1 MIFIYSEYKSNR
13 LTYALK
19 VLFQKVLHVSFKE
32 VNFEEFG
39 LLEGVP
45 KINYSSK
52 KIADSISISPHPL
65 LFEQDIRMQ
74 KILVEW
80 QNNIP
85 YFFKT
90 SKDSSFQF
98 DLFAAVFF
106 MTSRYEE
113 YILSTLD
120 KHHRFSAENS
130 VAFQNNFLEL
140 PVVHLWAEALKA
152 AILKTNPNYGFPA
165 QQYRYLN
172 SMDIDSA
179 YAFKGKG
186 FARFTGGL
194 LKALLQGN
202 ASEIKKRIQYFLLQ
216 KDPYDT
222 YSVIEDIQKKY
233 QTKNAYFF
241 LLGDRSQFDKNL
253 SYKSKILQGLI
264 RRLQRNNLVGIHPSY
279 ASNFEPNK
287 INIEKKRLEK
297 ITNARIAKS
306 RQHFLKLNLP
316 NTYENLLLNGINNDY
331 SMGFASQ
338 VGFRAGICVE
348 FPFFNLKK
356 NEERPLIIHPFQVM
370 DGTLNQYLQLSPK
383 QAISEIEKIVAQIE
397 AVNGTFVS
405 LWHNSSLSEC
415 DEWIGWTKVYKKL
428 VKIAHK
434 Y

>member
-1 MIFIYSEYKSNR
+1 MIFIYREHKSNR

-19 VLFQKVLHVSFKE
+19 VVFQQVLQVSFKE
-32 VNFEEFG
+32 VDLKEFESLKG
-39 LLEGVP
+39 DP

-52 KIADSISISPHPL
+52 NLTDCLTIAPHPL
-65 LFEQDIRMQ
+65 LFENDIRIQ
-74 KILVEW
+74 EVLVEW

-85 YFFKT
+85 YFFRT
-90 SKDSSFQF
+90 SKNSNFPF

-113 YILSTLD
+113 YISSTLD

-152 AILKTNPNYGFPA
+152 VILKTNPSYRFPE
-165 QQYRYLN
+165 QQYKYLN

-186 FARFTGGL
+186 FARFTGGF

-202 ASEIKKRIQYFLLQ
+202 TSDLKKRIHYFLFQ

-222 YSVIEDIQKKY
+222 YSLIEDIQKKY

-241 LLGDRSQFDKNL
+241 LLGDRSKFDKNL
-253 SYKSKILQGLI
+253 SYKSKIVESLI
-264 RRLQRNNLVGIHPSY
+264 RRLQKNNLVGIHPSY
-279 ASNFEPNK
+279 ASNSEPDK
-287 INIEKKRLEK
+287 IDIEKKRLEK
-297 ITNARIAKS
+297 ITNAPIAKS

-338 VGFRAGICVE
+338 VGFRAGICVA

-356 NEERPLIIHPFQVM
+356 NEERPLMIHPFQIM
-370 DGTLNQYLQLSPK
+370 DGTLNHYLQLAPEE
-383 QAISEIEKIVAQIE
+383 AILKIEEISGQIK

>member
-1 MIFIYSEYKSNR
+1 MIFIYSEYKTNR

-19 VLFQKVLHVSFKE
+19 VVFQQVLHVSFKE
-32 VNFEEFG
+32 VSLEEFRSLG
-39 LLEGVP
+39 GAP

-52 KIADSISISPHPL
+52 NIADSLSISPHPL

-74 KILVEW
+74 KLAVEW
-80 QNNIP
+80 QNSIP

-90 SKDSSFQF
+90 SKNSSFQF
-98 DLFAAVFF
+98 DLFAAVFY
-106 MTSRYEE
+106 MVSRYEE
-113 YILSTLD
+113 YHPSFLD
-120 KHHRFSAENS
+120 EHQRYAAES
-130 VAFQNNFLEL
+130 SLAFQNNFLKL
-140 PVVHLWAEALKA
+140 PVVHLWAEALKT
-152 AILKTNPNYGFPA
+152 AILKTNPNYRFPT
-165 QQYRYLN
+165 QQYKYLN

-186 FARFTGGL
+186 FTRFTGGL

-202 ASEIKKRIQYFLLQ
+202 TSDLKKRIHYFLFQ

-241 LLGDRSQFDKNL
+241 LLGDRAQFDKNL
-253 SYKSKILQGLI
+253 SYKSKILEGLI
-264 RRLQRNNLVGIHPSY
+264 RRLQKNNLVGIHPSY
-279 ASNFEPNK
+279 ASNSELNK
-287 INIEKKRLEK
+287 IDIEKKRLEK
-297 ITNARIAKS
+297 ITNTMIAKS

-338 VGFRAGICVE
+338 VGFRAGICVA

-356 NEERPLIIHPFQVM
+356 NEERPLLIHPFQVM
-370 DGTLNQYLQLSPK
+370 DGTLNHYLQLSPQ
-383 QAISEIEKIVAQIE
+383 QAVSEIEKIVAQ
-397 AVNGTFVS
+397 VKTVHGTFVS
-405 LWHNSSLSEC
+405 LWHNSSLSEQG
-415 DEWIGWTKVYKKL
+415 EWKEWTAVYKKL

-434 Y
+434 H